1 MYTQFF
7 SFSMWVRRASMAKQD
22 LLHHLLLFLSTQF
35 SPMER
40 EEQQRIP
47 TRARLKTP
55 RERLVSLGAGGG
67 EGGIL
72 FLSVFLVIFFL

>member
-1 MYTQFF
+1 
-7 SFSMWVRRASMAKQD
+7 
-22 LLHHLLLFLSTQF
+22 
-35 SPMER
+35 MER

-72 FLSVFLVIFFL
+72 FLSVFLVIFFFVTCLVHVIAVRLTQPLSLELTDFPM